1 MTNNDIQSREQNLQ
15 TFRKKFLCKLHTFI
29 KCQRYT
35 QTIKIEKKITT
46 IRSMYLLLLRNKED
60 LTSPKFTTDT
70 EKFRELPLQNP
81 ENDDWDLVMTSFHKA
96 TEYKRYIKE
105 MIVAGNN
112 KPYYRL
118 VLLTLTNWKKHVH
131 RIVLNDTIS
140 YYQKIPKVFPI
151 ELKTHIVSYLI
162 SQNILQNV

>member
-1 MTNNDIQSREQNLQ
+1 MTNNDVQSREQNLQ

-35 QTIKIEKKITT
+35 QPIKIEKKITT

-96 TEYKRYIKE
+96 TEYKRYIEE